1 MLDGTRQR
9 LLVYHVVM
17 ATRKPKANESQM
29 DSGGGPYPA
38 GFGFFQRGG
47 VSGRFKKAV
56 NEQADDIGSGVGQS
70 YFNNKVA
77 EINIP
82 SGASKSVGTR
92 GDVYTPGGMYTGKE
106 VFIQKPALTD
116 RQITGIVQ
124 GQVTKAGKQAAQI
137 GGAAK
142 TGAKIGIGVGGS
154 SGLVV
159 GYGGREIIEGLKTVV
174 SQVRKSD
181 KIPKSKLPKKR

>member
-1 MLDGTRQR
+1 MLDGTRQQG
-9 LLVYHVVM
+9 LCYHTFM
-17 ATRKPKANESQM
+17 ASRKPKANENQI

-38 GFGFFQRGG
+38 GYGSRGG
-47 VSGRFKKAV
+47 VGNRFKKAV
-56 NEQADDIGSGVGQS
+56 NEQADDIGYGVGQS

-77 EINIP
+77 EIKIP

-116 RQITGIVQ
+116 RQVTGIVQ

-154 SGLVV
+154 AGLVV
-159 GYGGREIIEGLKTVV
+159 GYGGREVVDGLKTVV
-174 SQVRKSD
+174 NKIREFD
-181 KIPKSKLPKKR
+181 KLPKSKLPKKR

>member
-1 MLDGTRQR
+1 
-9 LLVYHVVM
+9 
-17 ATRKPKANESQM
+17 
-29 DSGGGPYPA
+29 
-38 GFGFFQRGG
+38 
-47 VSGRFKKAV
+47 
-56 NEQADDIGSGVGQS
+56 
-70 YFNNKVA
+70 
-77 EINIP
+77 
-82 SGASKSVGTR
+82 
-92 GDVYTPGGMYTGKE
+92 MYTGKE

>member
-1 MLDGTRQR
+1 MF
-9 LLVYHVVM
+9 M
-17 ATRKPKANESQM
+17 AARKPKVNEI
-29 DSGGGPYPA
+29 DAGGGAYPA
-38 GFGFFQRGG
+38 GYGLGAGGG
-47 VSGRFKKAV
+47 VRGRFKKAV
-56 NEQADDIGSGVGQS
+56 NEQADDIGYGVGQS
-70 YFNNKVA
+70 YFNNKVS
-77 EINIP
+77 EIKIP

-116 RQITGIVQ
+116 RQVTGIVQ

-181 KIPKSKLPKKR
+181 KIPNSKVPKKR